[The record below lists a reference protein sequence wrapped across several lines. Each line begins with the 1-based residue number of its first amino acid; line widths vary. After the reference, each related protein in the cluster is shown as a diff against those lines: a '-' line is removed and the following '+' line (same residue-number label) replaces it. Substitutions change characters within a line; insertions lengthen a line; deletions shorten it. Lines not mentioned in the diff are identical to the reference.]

1 MSSGKVARVRF
12 EGVEFEEFSGGRCRA
27 RVDMA
32 WREETFDGAAE
43 GDTTDLG
50 QLRCAAEAACV
61 ALQRVAAGAAR
72 FEVLDLET
80 VKVLDSQAVVVALAV
95 HQKEDV
101 RYSVGFC
108 LITDDESGPASV
120 KSVLNGTNRILA
132 GLLPGE

>member
-80 VKVLDSQAVVVALAV
+80 VKVLDSQAV